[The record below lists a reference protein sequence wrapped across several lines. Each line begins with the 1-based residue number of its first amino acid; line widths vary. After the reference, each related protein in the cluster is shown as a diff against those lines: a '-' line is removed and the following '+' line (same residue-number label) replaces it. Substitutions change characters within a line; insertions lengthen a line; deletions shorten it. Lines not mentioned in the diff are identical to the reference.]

1 MSKLVFLFCFW
12 FFFGIVKSQGVE
24 EGSFVCDG
32 AVNSIS
38 VVPTKL
44 TFLHIHVA
52 F

>member
-1 MSKLVFLFCFW
+1 MSKLVFLFCFC
-12 FFFGIVKSQGVE
+12 FYFIVKSQRRGN
-24 EGSFVCDG
+24 FVRDG